1 MLVDEGGVYCTA
13 FNLHMQFLTL
23 AVAFQEILKN
33 FL

>member
-1 MLVDEGGVYCTA
+1 
-13 FNLHMQFLTL
+13 MQFLTL